1 MPPIRGI
8 LHSAGV
14 LDDATIENQSLE
26 RFEKV
31 FLPKVNGAWNLHEC
45 TMAMNIEL
53 DFFVFFS
60 SIASLLGSPGQSN
73 YAAANAALDGLAH
86 YRRSLGLAGVSIQ
99 WGAWTAA
106 GMAAEHDT
114 VARLEAQGI

>member
-1 MPPIRGI
+1 MLSSVRETMPPVRGI

-73 YAAANAALDGLAH
+73 YAAANAACSPISSLDKTQPNVSRIACFMKTG
-86 YRRSLGLAGVSIQ
+86 SLSK
-99 WGAWTAA
+99 
-106 GMAAEHDT
+106 
-114 VARLEAQGI
+114 